1 MSYTLLT
8 PDDRQAMLQAVG
20 AKSIEEL
27 LTQIPADIRLKR
39 ALNLPPALCEQE
51 LTVHISDLANKN
63 RSADN
68 TVCFLGG
75 GAYDH
80 FIPSVVDAIASRGEN
95 YTAYTPYQ
103 AEASQGTLQVGFE
116 FQTLPAEVD
125 GQVDQA
131 GAQERQADGGQ
142 PFDHSAKR

>member
-51 LTVHISDLANKN
+51 LTAHISELANKN
-63 RSADN
+63 LSADN

-80 FIPSVVDAIASRGEN
+80 FIPSVVDAIAADIAQQFREDYRTDANGQRCCAICRDELESSPSRR
-95 YTAYTPYQ
+95 
-103 AEASQGTLQVGFE
+103 F
-116 FQTLPAEVD
+116 
-125 GQVDQA
+125 
-131 GAQERQADGGQ
+131 
-142 PFDHSAKR
+142 